1 MAHEHEAA
9 SAAGHGNSRTTP
21 KDFFLW
27 TGIIIALY
35 GSVTSMVTLLFQ
47 YISFAYPDPL
57 TGPSD
62 PYAAST
68 HVAMA
73 TVIVLVPTTL
83 VLYRIMRSQCAKDP
97 SRMHTWVRRWALVLT
112 IFIAAVAMLID
123 LITLI
128 TTFLGGE
135 LTVRFIFKVV
145 IVLLSAGGVFLHF
158 LADIKGYWA
167 KERQRANTVG
177 YAFGFLAII
186 TVVAGFLVIGT
197 PSETRGYKLDQQRVY
212 DLENIQSQVVSYW
225 QEQRKLPA
233 GLAALNDP
241 LSNMIVPMDPE
252 TGSQYEYATTS
263 PLSFSLCATFDQ
275 PSWSAQQSV
284 APRYGDGQNF
294 SHGVGHACFT
304 RTIDPVKYPPITS
317 SVKQ

>member
-1 MAHEHEAA
+1 MAHDTVAHD
-9 SAAGHGNSRTTP
+9 SNSRTTP

-27 TGIIIALY
+27 AGIIIALY
-35 GSVTSMVTLLFQ
+35 GSVTSMVALLFQ
-47 YISFAYPDPL
+47 YINFAYPDPL
-57 TGPSD
+57 TGSGD
-62 PYAAST
+62 PYASSA

-97 SRMHTWVRRWALVLT
+97 TRMHTWVRRWALVLT
-112 IFIAAVAMLID
+112 IFIAAAAMLID

-135 LTVRFIFKVV
+135 LSVRFVFKVV
-145 IVLLSAGGVFLHF
+145 IVLLSAGGIFLHF

-167 KERQRANTVG
+167 KERQRANSVG
-177 YAFGFLAII
+177 FAFGFLAIA
-186 TVVAGFLVIGT
+186 TVVAGFLVIGS

-225 QEQRKLPA
+225 QQQHKLPA

-241 LSNMIVPMDPE
+241 LSNMIVPLDPE
-252 TGSQYEYATTS
+252 TGAQYEYATSSAHT
-263 PLSFSLCATFDQ
+263 FSLCATFDQ
-275 PSWSAQQSV
+275 PSWSSQQAL
-284 APRYGDGQNF
+284 APRGVDDQNF
-294 SHGVGHACFT
+294 SHGVGHACFA
-304 RTIDPVKYPPITS
+304 RTIDPVKYPPITPP
-317 SVKQ
+317 VKQ

>member
-1 MAHEHEAA
+1 MAPAPAPAH
-9 SAAGHGNSRTTP
+9 SGDSRTTP

-27 TGIIIALY
+27 LGILITLY

-47 YISFAYPDPL
+47 YINFAYPDPL

-73 TVIVLVPTTL
+73 TVIVFVPTTL
-83 VLYRIMRSQCAKDP
+83 VLYRIMRDQCAKDH
-97 SRMHTWVRRWALVLT
+97 SRMNTWVRRWALVLT
-112 IFIAAVAMLID
+112 LFIASMAMLID

-135 LTVRFIFKVV
+135 LTVRFIFKTV

-167 KERQRANTVG
+167 VERMRANTVG

-197 PSETRGYKLDQQRVY
+197 PGETRGYKLDQQRVY

-225 QEQRKLPA
+225 QEQHKLPN

-252 TGSQYEYATTS
+252 TGSQYEYSTSS
-263 PLSFSLCATFDQ
+263 PLTFSLCATFSQ
-275 PSWSAQQSV
+275 PSWNARQAYAPSA
-284 APRYGDGQNF
+284 GDEQNF
-294 SHGVGHACFT
+294 SHAAGHTCFS
-304 RTIDPVKYPPITS
+304 RTIDPAKYPPMTQAA
-317 SVKQ
+317 KQ